1 MEKETFESD
10 DVKSLHGR
18 ILKPVVYN
26 VGLKPWQ
33 KKLVPG
39 VFRNHVFAS
48 FLLRGKRIILKCIHS
63 KVGAYLICV
72 AIRSVIRR
80 VEEVSGGK
88 AEGVQ

>member
-10 DVKSLHGR
+10 DLKSLHGR

-39 VFRNHVFAS
+39 VFLNHVFAS
-48 FLLRGKRIILKCIHS
+48 FLLR
-63 KVGAYLICV
+63 
-72 AIRSVIRR
+72 
-80 VEEVSGGK
+80 
-88 AEGVQ
+88 